1 MPTGSKMLADDGLAP
16 FMTPL
21 HRYEVL
27 LDVFEG
33 INRYLGEVAATLE
46 TGAQVLRNPSR
57 LGNRHD
63 PAYGTIWVS
72 AADMDALLKQWHMSL
87 SEAWTAWNHLP
98 ADQQATVRRPSH
110 NLFAFMGT
118 VFKAR

>member
-1 MPTGSKMLADDGLAP
+1 MPTGSRMLADNGLAP

-27 LDVFEG
+27 LEVFEG
-33 INRYLGEVAATLE
+33 VNQYLGEVAATLE
-46 TGAQVLRNPSR
+46 TGADVLRNPSR
-57 LGNRHD
+57 LGNRSD

-72 AADMDALLKQWHMSL
+72 VADMDALLKQWHMCL
-87 SEAWTAWNHLP
+87 SEAWTAWSLLP

-110 NLFAFMGT
+110 QLFAFMGA
-118 VFKAR
+118 VFKDR

>member
-1 MPTGSKMLADDGLAP
+1 MLAEDGPAP
-16 FMTPL
+16 FTTPM

-33 INRYLGEVAATLE
+33 VNRYLGQVAATLE
-46 TGAQVLRNPSR
+46 TGADVLRNPSR
-57 LGNRHD
+57 LGSRFD

-72 AADMDALLKQWHMSL
+72 AADMDALLKQWHMCL
-87 SEAWTAWNHLP
+87 SEVWTAWNHLP

-110 NLFAFMGT
+110 HMFAFMGT
-118 VFKAR
+118 VFKDR